1 MDNKQ
6 YAKLK
11 EFLKGEVAFYVIAIT
26 KFSPKTENKKL
37 LIDSLKLLGEQ
48 TFFRINTNVASSG
61 ALAFQSVPKRNKS
74 NSVIVKVRTMELLT
88 NELGLNLQ
96 CLLFTKDVLWFP
108 TSYVNQKCTAMKVAR
123 RNKRIKAESQNI
135 INVKRDTPD
144 SLIAWT
150 KKTKKELDK
159 KTTKSERSLLGA
171 LQNTF
176 KKRVKSQQP
185 FVIGGKV
192 YYADICIKS
201 LKTIIEV
208 DGGYHD
214 TPEQR
219 EKDAIR
225 DAAFKSIGYTTI
237 RVQNDKAESRN
248 GKKEVVETLL
258 RKDEELKNKRLTF
271 INKDLC

>member
-11 EFLKGEVAFYVIAIT
+11 DFLKGEVAFYVIAVT
-26 KFSPKTENKKL
+26 KFSPITDNKKL
-37 LIDSLKLLGEQ
+37 LIDALKTLGDASY
-48 TFFRINTNVASSG
+48 FRINTNVSTSG
-61 ALAFQSVPKRNKS
+61 KLAFQSVPKKNKS
-74 NSVIVKVRTMELLT
+74 NSMVVKVRTMELLAD
-88 NELGLNLQ
+88 EFDLNMQ
-96 CLLFTKDVLWFP
+96 RLLFEKDILWFHI
-108 TSYVNQKCTAMKVAR
+108 SFVNHKQNSMKIAR
-123 RNKRIKAESQNI
+123 RNKRIKEDSQNI

-171 LQNTF
+171 LQKTF

-192 YYADICIKS
+192 YYADICVKS

-237 RVQNDKAESRN
+237 RVPNTKAESRN
-248 GKKEVVETLL
+248 GKKEVVHALL
-258 RKDEELKNKRLTF
+258 RIDEKRKKIIT
-271 INKDLC
+271 K

>member
-11 EFLKGEVAFYVIAIT
+11 EFLKGEDAFYVIAVT
-26 KFSPKTENKKL
+26 KFSPRTENKKL
-37 LIDSLKLLGEQ
+37 LIDALKVMGDNS
-48 TFFRINTNVASSG
+48 FFRINTNVSTSG
-61 ALAFQSVPKRNKS
+61 KLAFQSVPKKNKS
-74 NSVIVKVRTMELLT
+74 NSMIVKVSTMELLAD
-88 NELGLNLQ
+88 EFGLNIQ
-96 CLLFTKDVLWFP
+96 RLLFEKDILWFHV
-108 TSYVNQKCTAMKVAR
+108 SFVNHKQNNMNIAR
-123 RNKRIKAESQNI
+123 RNKRIKEESQNI

-171 LQNTF
+171 LQKTF

-258 RKDEELKNKRLTF
+258 RKDEELKNKRLTL

>member
-6 YAKLK
+6 YDKLK

-61 ALAFQSVPKRNKS
+61 TLAFQSVPKRNKS

-96 CLLFTKDVLWFP
+96 RLLFTKDVLWFP

-123 RNKRIKAESQNI
+123 RNKRIKAESQSI
-135 INVKRDTPD
+135 INVRRDTPD
-144 SLIAWT
+144 KLITWT
-150 KKTKKELDK
+150 KKTKKELDIK
-159 KTTKSERSLLGA
+159 ATSSEKVLLGA
-171 LQNTF
+171 LQKTF

-185 FVIGGKV
+185 FIIDGKV
-192 YYADICIKS
+192 YYADICLKS
-201 LKTIIEV
+201 LRTIIEV
-208 DGGYHD
+208 DGVYHNSE
-214 TPEQR
+214 EQKA
-219 EKDAIR
+219 KDCAR

-237 RVQNDKAESRN
+237 RISNKEANTQV
-248 GKKEVVETLL
+248 GKKKLIETLL
-258 RKDEELKNKRLTF
+258 SMKK
-271 INKDLC
+271 

>member
-11 EFLKGEVAFYVIAIT
+11 EFLKGEDAFYVIAVT
-26 KFSPKTENKKL
+26 KFSPRTENKKL
-37 LIDSLKLLGEQ
+37 LIDALKVMGDNS
-48 TFFRINTNVASSG
+48 FFRINTNVSTSG
-61 ALAFQSVPKRNKS
+61 KLAFQSVPKNNKS
-74 NSVIVKVRTMELLT
+74 NSMIVKVSTMELLVD
-88 NELGLNLQ
+88 EFGLNIQ
-96 CLLFTKDVLWFP
+96 RLLFEKDILWFHI
-108 TSYVNQKCTAMKVAR
+108 SFVNHKQNNMNIAR
-123 RNKRIKAESQNI
+123 RNKRIKEESQNI

-150 KKTKKELDK
+150 KKMKKELDK

-171 LQNTF
+171 LQKTF

-185 FVIGGKV
+185 FVIDGKV

-208 DGGYHD
+208 DGGYHNTD
-214 TPEQR
+214 EQR

-237 RVQNDKAESRN
+237 RVPNTKAESRN

-258 RKDEELKNKRLTF
+258 RKDEELKNKRLTL
-271 INKDLC
+271 INNYLC